1 VEEERSSRYTLK
13 KCFGFGFDFG
23 FGFGFDICL
32 GRSQLLNENKEKMIY
47 ARKCFEKKKL
57 KIFEKMK
64 IF

>member
-13 KCFGFGFDFG
+13 KCFGFGIGIG
-23 FGFGFDICL
+23 FGFGFDIRF

-47 ARKCFEKKKL
+47 ARKFFEKKKM

-64 IF
+64 I